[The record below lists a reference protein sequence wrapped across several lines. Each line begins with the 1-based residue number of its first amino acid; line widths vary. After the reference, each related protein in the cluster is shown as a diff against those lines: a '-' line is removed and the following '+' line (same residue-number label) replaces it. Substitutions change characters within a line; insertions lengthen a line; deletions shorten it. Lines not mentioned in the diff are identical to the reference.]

1 MYATITSLLAQ
12 EHVETLRAQA
22 ASDRRARQAR
32 QARRGRRAGHVQ
44 VRHEIS
50 ARRPQAAARHA

>member
-1 MYATITSLLAQ
+1 MYATITSALAQ

-32 QARRGRRAGHVQ
+32 QARRERRADHAQ
-44 VRHEIS
+44 VRHGIS
-50 ARRPQAAARHA
+50 ARRPHEAARHA